1 MIKRLTLLLFTVFF
15 AINVLA
21 APVEPARNK
30 DGSIVTGVLT
40 ADFNPS
46 GGILRLPSNQF
57 FLGTTDLTLNP
68 PVADPN
74 NFGDPLVAL
83 SAIDGFSTTERWV
96 TTFSSLP
103 NTLDPASVIPGQ
115 SVRMFEVSTIFGTI
129 VAVSGI
135 VRELTP
141 GVEYVTAVVSG
152 SVLAIIPLVPLAE
165 MTTYMAVLTNDIKD
179 TAGNDATP
187 DTTYFLSQRQ
197 TPWVDENG
205 KSTYS
210 LVPDGD
216 AQALE
221 GLRQITLGQEA
232 AAASVGIPKEDIIL
246 SWTAQTQ
253 AITPV
258 LIARA
263 GHPTHGDVVATGRK
277 VFQQRGPG
285 RFDENRL
292 HTECCGQFPRQID
305 VDPQVRTSVSGP
317 D

>member
-1 MIKRLTLLLFTVFF
+1 MTKRLTLFLFTAFF

-30 DGSIVTGVLT
+30 DGSIATGVLT
-40 ADFNPS
+40 ANFDPS
-46 GGILRLPSNQF
+46 GGILPLPSNLF
-57 FLGTTDLTLNP
+57 FLGTTDFTLNP

-74 NFGDPLVAL
+74 DFGDPLVAL

-96 TTFSSLP
+96 P
-103 NTLDPASVIPGQ
+103 NALDPASVIPGQ

-221 GLRQITLGQEA
+221 GLRQITIGQEA
-232 AAASVGIPKEDIIL
+232 AAASVGIP
-246 SWTAQTQ
+246 
-253 AITPV
+253 
-258 LIARA
+258 
-263 GHPTHGDVVATGRK
+263 RK
-277 VFQQRGPG
+277 
-285 RFDENRL
+285 
-292 HTECCGQFPRQID
+292 
-305 VDPQVRTSVSGP
+305 TSF
-317 D
+317 